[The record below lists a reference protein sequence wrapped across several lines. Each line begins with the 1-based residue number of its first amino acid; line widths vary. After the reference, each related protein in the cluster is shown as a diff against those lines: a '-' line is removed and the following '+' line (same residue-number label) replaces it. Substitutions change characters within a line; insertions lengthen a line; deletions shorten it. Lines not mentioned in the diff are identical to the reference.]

1 LIAFW
6 LTVRGVQS
14 ESNSIIIHLS
24 YSISFPLIPDEA
36 SGSCNKIFFVLFFA
50 VAIAAIT
57 WLLLWLFGWDSG
69 EYSVRCGVEDDS
81 SASADEEPDSSDDDE
96 EMSMGSTYT
105 TSNKS
110 QSGPMQLARSFRNC

>member
-6 LTVRGVQS
+6 LTVRAGKS
-14 ESNSIIIHLS
+14 ENNSIIIHLS
-24 YSISFPLIPDEA
+24 SSISFPLIPDEA
-36 SGSCNKIFFVLFFA
+36 SGSCNNILFVLFLA

-69 EYSVRCGVEDDS
+69 EYSVRSGVEDDS

-96 EMSMGSTYT
+96 ESSMGSTYT

-110 QSGPMQLARSFRNC
+110 QSGPTQLARSFRSC